1 MRNVMQ
7 EKAPPEHSFMTIREV
22 ADLLRLK
29 ERKIYELVAH
39 KQIPCTRVSGKWLFP
54 RQQIDSWLAQNSEYQ
69 CDSALRK
76 PVPPVVVGSHDPLLE
91 WALGEMGFPFSLQVN
106 GSTEGLNR
114 FAAGNAVICG
124 IHLLDPNSG
133 EYNVPM
139 VKSLLGQA
147 DVVLIEWAHRE
158 QGLVLA
164 PGNPLGI
171 HELADLKETK
181 ARVIERQEGAGSRIL
196 FAHLLAGVG
205 LNREN
210 LTILPQPARS
220 HNDVGFAICCG
231 QADAGLAV
239 YAIARQ
245 MRLEFLPLSR
255 ERFDLVIRRRDYFEP
270 TFQQLLLFAHT
281 AQFRDKASEMG
292 GYDLADFGK
301 VHYNG
306 P

>member
-1 MRNVMQ
+1 
-7 EKAPPEHSFMTIREV
+7 MTIREV

-69 CDSALRK
+69 CDSTLRK

-196 FAHLLAGVG
+196 FAHLLAEVG

-270 TFQQLLLFAHT
+270 TFQQLLRFAHA

-292 GYDLADFGK
+292 GYDLSDFGK

>member
-1 MRNVMQ
+1 MQ
-7 EKAPPEHSFMTIREV
+7 SNPTTEHDFMTIREV

-29 ERKIYELVAH
+29 ERKIYDLVAH

-54 RQQIDSWLAQNSEYQ
+54 RRQIESWLAQNSEYQ
-69 CDSALRK
+69 FDSTPRK
-76 PVPPVVVGSHDPLLE
+76 AIPPVMVGSHDPLLE
-91 WALGEMGFPFSLQVN
+91 WALAETGFPFSLQIN

-114 FAAGNAVICG
+114 FIARSAVICG
-124 IHLLDPNSG
+124 IHLLDPDSG
-133 EYNVPM
+133 EYNVP
-139 VKSLLGQA
+139 VVRALLGQE

-158 QGLVLA
+158 QGLVVA

-171 HELADLKETK
+171 HELADLQKTK

-196 FAHLLAGVG
+196 FAHLLGKAG
-205 LNREN
+205 LSREN
-210 LTILPQPARS
+210 LTILPQAARS
-220 HNDVGFAICCG
+220 HNEVGFAICSG

-239 YAIARQ
+239 YATAKQ
-245 MRLEFLPLSR
+245 MRLEFLPLSK

-270 TFQQLLLFAHT
+270 TFQQLLRFAHS
-281 AQFRDKASEMG
+281 AQLRDKASEMG
-292 GYDLADFGK
+292 GYDLSGLGT